1 MITPTF
7 RPPSTTRTT
16 STDDGS
22 LTSTWFTTKPFTTT
36 TTRMPVYPLPPV
48 IGKPD
53 GCYDDGPTCQVGS
66 SYVVEFVNI
75 ILLSIEYAAE
85 SYLSVGEYP
94 SKRNYRVVLERLRA
108 WYKGEGKL
116 PWAYESCSCR
126 CSAAPWRSRCLVR
139 APRQL
144 LPPSPSRD
152 DARMVSFGWK
162 KYIYAF
168 YYRTIYSSRNWQLKD
183 YQFSKL
189 IHIFRKNIIYF
200 LLRIF

>member
-75 ILLSIEYAAE
+75 IFLSVEYAAE

-108 WYKGEGKL
+108 
-116 PWAYESCSCR
+116 
-126 CSAAPWRSRCLVR
+126 
-139 APRQL
+139 
-144 LPPSPSRD
+144 
-152 DARMVSFGWK
+152 
-162 KYIYAF
+162 
-168 YYRTIYSSRNWQLKD
+168 
-183 YQFSKL
+183 
-189 IHIFRKNIIYF
+189 
-200 LLRIF
+200 